1 MLINKIGKEQLF
13 FDATIEVH
21 GIDRKGMLH
30 DVSEVISQKMDIN
43 ICRVNFTAN
52 QGIFEGQIEVRVHDR
67 AAVTVII
74 DALKKID
81 DMKEVQQII

>member
-1 MLINKIGKEQLF
+1 
-13 FDATIEVH
+13 
-21 GIDRKGMLH
+21 MLH

-67 AAVTVII
+67 AEVKVII